1 MGQVNNLKNS
11 LKLLAC
17 LPFGLMTTDIRENSF
32 KFLRIARKAIEVA
45 SVIELSEASGRV
57 AAGLFMTE
65 G

>member
-1 MGQVNNLKNS
+1 MGEGNPYTRPRLNDVEKFPCRTM
-11 LKLLAC
+11 LLSIA
-17 LPFGLMTTDIRENSF
+17 IR
-32 KFLRIARKAIEVA
+32 AIEVA

>member
-1 MGQVNNLKNS
+1 MGANFFFFCFSVTQNGCSRMRWKPVL
-11 LKLLAC
+11 
-17 LPFGLMTTDIRENSF
+17 
-32 KFLRIARKAIEVA
+32 AIEVA

>member
-1 MGQVNNLKNS
+1 MIQQHMKYQEQINDWFGSFGGEFLQATCAV
-11 LKLLAC
+11 LLW
-17 LPFGLMTTDIRENSF
+17 P
-32 KFLRIARKAIEVA
+32 IEVA